1 MRAGMKKY
9 SRASSRVARHELL
22 TVEVL
27 KQFRLVYGAVHRHF
41 RAVERRCGLSGAQ
54 AWILREL
61 ARTPSLG
68 VSELATRLSVHQSTA
83 SQLIEKLVSS
93 GHVERVAHEVDARR
107 VQLHLTRKGMACVRR
122 LPEPA
127 EGVLPR
133 ALGRLPAASLR
144 ALNVNLARLTTQLQT
159 RRSRDA
165 QATLDQL

>member
-1 MRAGMKKY
+1 MKK
-9 SRASSRVARHELL
+9 RANGSSRVKRHEIL
-22 TVEVL
+22 TLEVL

-41 RAVERRCGLSGAQ
+41 RAVERQCGLSGAQ

-61 ARTPSLG
+61 DRTPSLG

-83 SQLIEKLVSS
+83 SQLVEKLVSS
-93 GHVERVAHEVDARR
+93 GHVERVAHRVDARR
-107 VQLHLTRKGMACVRR
+107 VHLHLTRKGTACVRR

-144 ALNVNLARLTTQLQT
+144 ALNVNLARLTTQLKT
-159 RRSRDA
+159 RHDRDA
-165 QATLDQL
+165 QSHLSQL